1 MIMPVK
7 KYDIGWVDA
16 FQSGKLY
23 SIRVAGR
30 KMVLARRED
39 EFFALRDVC
48 PHQGAKLSSGLMT
61 GEVVA
66 EHPGQQPKL
75 RREGE
80 FLSCPWHGWKIVL
93 RTGCSPLEESECVK
107 VRRYEV
113 HVEGERVL
121 VVLSAKGGLRQSKL
135 D

>member
-1 MIMPVK
+1 MTMSVK

-16 FQSGKLY
+16 FQSGKPY

-30 KMVLARRED
+30 KMVLARRGD

-48 PHQGAKLSSGLMT
+48 PHQGAKLSSGLLT

-66 EHPGQQPKL
+66 EYPGQQPKL

-80 FLSCPWHGWKIVL
+80 FLSCPWHGWKIDL
-93 RTGCSPLEESECVK
+93 RTGCFPLKEPECVR
-107 VRRYEV
+107 VRRYAV
-113 HVEGERVL
+113 HLEDERVL
-121 VVLSAKGGLRQSKL
+121 VALSAKGSLRQSKL